1 MNLTLSIIGCL
12 SSDFFVTNPYKEG
25 INNCYIHPIL
35 EDEVIMAYDRMYL
48 QEGTSYP
55 IIRKC

>member
-1 MNLTLSIIGCL
+1 L
-12 SSDFFVTNPYKEG
+12 DFFVTNPYKEG
-25 INNCYIHPIL
+25 INNCYIHLIL

-55 IIRKC
+55 ITRKC